1 MNVHF
6 TARQAVLTPEIQDY
20 CEKRLSRLKGL
31 SGDILDVNIILGV
44 QKIRSRA
51 EIHVKAKGAS
61 LVVTE
66 ESRDMM
72 SSLNQALDSLEKK
85 IKKDREKWRE
95 RKRRGG
101 RERKEF
107 VPLPEAAEPDK
118 RVIRSPN
125 FSANPLSL
133 EEALAQFEF
142 KNREVLV
149 FRREGSGRWSVL
161 YRRKDGNY
169 GLVEPE

>member
-1 MNVHF
+1 MNIQF

-20 CEKRLSRLKGL
+20 CEKRLGRLKGL

-44 QKIRSRA
+44 QKNRSKA

-61 LVVTE
+61 LVVVE
-66 ESRDMM
+66 ETLDMM
-72 SSLNQALDSLEKK
+72 SSLNMAFDNLEKK
-85 IKKDREKWRE
+85 IKKEREKWRE

-101 RERKEF
+101 RERKELAA
-107 VPLPEAAEPDK
+107 LPEAAEPEK
-118 RVIRSPN
+118 RVIRSQN
-125 FSANPLSL
+125 FSAKPLSL

-142 KNREVLV
+142 KNREVFV
-149 FRREGSGRWSVL
+149 FRREGSESWAVL
-161 YRRKDGNY
+161 YRRKDGHY